1 MIFIRVLLFFKKIWK
16 VFFQKYDTEE
26 VGSMKYACGWF
37 FKFKMNEEKLV
48 VDQSNEL
55 QMLAHKKRNKV
66 IQVKEQMQVADIINK
81 LRILERL
88 FQMFEA

>member
-1 MIFIRVLLFFKKIWK
+1 
-16 VFFQKYDTEE
+16 
-26 VGSMKYACGWF
+26 
-37 FKFKMNEEKLV
+37 MNEEKLV